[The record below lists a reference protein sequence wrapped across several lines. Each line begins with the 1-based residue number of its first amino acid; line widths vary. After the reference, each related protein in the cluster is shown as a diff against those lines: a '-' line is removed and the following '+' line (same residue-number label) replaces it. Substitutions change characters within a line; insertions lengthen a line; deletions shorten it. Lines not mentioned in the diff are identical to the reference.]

1 MDNRSRTYKTGRNV
15 FKKNCFQLTFR
26 ENDVSLLKLAKEF
39 FSFATGSDI
48 IFFLEFFFMK
58 KHTSFVTALFIV
70 CCAVICLCSCEKKQ
84 VRRSVNQDTVRLMQ
98 KTQAELAAC
107 VERCRSA
114 AQESQNK
121 EILLALANSQQVLVD
136 RHETIINIL
145 LKKYKFEKIS
155 TVSYP
160 IEMDPRTIVLAPVPE
175 YREILAKANPEKT
188 LREVLIALEITNKV
202 LSADMDIELMID
214 PDAEE
219 NPELDFYLCPVCGHL
234 SMKAPK
240 TNCPVCHSDK
250 DRQLKLKNGEL
261 PPSEQ
266 GTFVTVSEK

>member
-1 MDNRSRTYKTGRNV
+1 MKRI
-15 FKKNCFQLTFR
+15 L
-26 ENDVSLLKLAKEF
+26 
-39 FSFATGSDI
+39 SFTI
-48 IFFLEFFFMK
+48 VL
-58 KHTSFVTALFIV
+58 VLV
-70 CCAVICLCSCEKKQ
+70 CCAVLCLCSCGKKQ
-84 VRRSVNQDTVRLMQ
+84 SQRTVSQDTLRLMQ

-145 LKKYKFEKIS
+145 VKKNKFEKIS

-160 IEMDPRTIVLAPVPE
+160 IEMDPRMIVLAPVAE
-175 YREILAKANPEKT
+175 YREILAKANPEST

-214 PDAEE
+214 PDADEI
-219 NPELDFYLCPVCGHL
+219 PELDFYLCPVCGHL
-234 SMKAPK
+234 TMEEPEA
-240 TNCPVCHSDK
+240 NCPVCHSDK
-250 DRQLKLKNGEL
+250 DRQIKLKNGEL
-261 PPSEQ
+261 PPREE
-266 GTFVTVSEK
+266 GTFVTVSD